1 MSTNRQPL
9 NAKAKSPPFKQAWKR
24 SPSMVFLTASFNRPI
39 FNSKATF
46 KAFQHSCLLLLAWKS
61 TFVSSQEKW
70 AARWEGK
77 DTLFDETRHCS
88 RPGALCLPS
97 RASLPA
103 RCPGTR
109 LPASQGPPGQNLLY
123 RKCPQLLFT

>member
-46 KAFQHSCLLLLAWKS
+46 KAFSTFTSFTYCLEKHLCLLPREVDS
-61 TFVSSQEKW
+61 
-70 AARWEGK
+70 RMGREG
-77 DTLFDETRHCS
+77 HVI
-88 RPGALCLPS
+88 
-97 RASLPA
+97 
-103 RCPGTR
+103 
-109 LPASQGPPGQNLLY
+109 
-123 RKCPQLLFT
+123 